1 MPEAPYAP
9 FRTLDGSHPLR
20 AALPEGCVT
29 YAARRVRDARVAW
42 FNFELAR
49 GMGLIPRGHGDRLT
63 EGLRDAILDAFAIRI
78 VNEWDVANRT
88 TIQVDDWKPGRYMA
102 TRYLQ
107 LQHPGRH
114 GRTSGDGRSVW
125 IGCLEGP
132 GGTWDV
138 SACGTG
144 VTALCP
150 ATATTNRF
158 QRTGGR
164 SVSYGCGTASIREGF
179 ASAVMSE
186 TLHRNGVA
194 TERVLAILDL
204 GQGFAINVR
213 AARNLLRPA
222 HFMTWSKRRDA
233 GAVARLARYHAKRS
247 GVAPEDLADA
257 VASDL
262 ARAAATFESEYLFVW
277 LDWDGDNILMDG
289 GILDYG
295 SVRQFGLYHRDYR
308 YDDDDRWS
316 TTLPEQWRKS
326 RHIVQ
331 NFAQVRDL
339 ATKGRA
345 KPLEAYRRD
354 PAVRRFEGELADW
367 RLRLL
372 LRRVGFPRDLA
383 EALISRERG
392 KVERFR
398 AAHRLFE
405 HARSAKGPRRVEDG
419 ITRNA
424 IYSTRDLLREL
435 PRRFLEGA
443 APVPAQ
449 AFLDLAASTYASRA
463 ERRATPSRARQAA
476 RFQKRYFELVQAA
489 AGIARVPAR
498 DVLFEVAARSAILN
512 RWARIT
518 GDAAVHAA
526 ARLARMSRRLGPD
539 STYALLARFV
549 EEHVTSPEH
558 RTRPSF
564 GSRAPIDLKR
574 VFDAMVADVEH
585 FRYGL

>member
-1 MPEAPYAP
+1 
-9 FRTLDGSHPLR
+9 
-20 AALPEGCVT
+20 
-29 YAARRVRDARVAW
+29 
-42 FNFELAR
+42 
-49 GMGLIPRGHGDRLT
+49 MGLIPKDHQDRMND
-63 EGLRDAILDAFAIRI
+63 GLRDAVLDAFAIRI
-78 VNEWDVANRT
+78 VNEWDVAHRT
-88 TIQVDDWKPGRYMA
+88 PIPVDAWKSGRYMA

-107 LQHPGRH
+107 LQHPGRQ

-125 IGCLEGP
+125 IGCLDGP

-150 ATATTNRF
+150 ATATTRRF
-158 QRTGGR
+158 HRTGGR
-164 SVSYGCGTASIREGF
+164 SVSYGCGTASIQEGF
-179 ASAVMSE
+179 AAAVMSE
-186 TLHRNGVA
+186 TLHRNGIA
-194 TERVLAILDL
+194 TERVLAILDV
-204 GQGFAINVR
+204 GHGFAINVR
-213 AARNLLRPA
+213 AGRNLLRPA

-233 GAVARLARYHAKRS
+233 SAVTRLARYHEVRT
-247 GVAPEDLADA
+247 GVAPKDLADA
-257 VASDL
+257 VASDF

-326 RHIVQ
+326 RHVVQ

-354 PAVRRFEGELADW
+354 PAVRRFEGELEDW

-372 LRRVGFPRDLA
+372 LRRVGFPHDLA
-383 EALISRERG
+383 EALLARERR

-398 AAHRLFE
+398 AVHRGFE
-405 HARSAKGPRRVEDG
+405 HARSTKGPRRVEDG

-435 PRRFLEGA
+435 PRRYLAGEATISAREFLE
-443 APVPAQ
+443 
-449 AFLDLAASTYASRA
+449 LAASTYATRA
-463 ERRATPSRARQAA
+463 ERKATPARARRAA
-476 RFQKRYFELVQAA
+476 RFQRTYFDLVQSAA
-489 AGIARVPAR
+489 AIARVPAR
-498 DVLFEVAARSAILN
+498 DVLFEVAARSAVIN

-518 GDAAVHAA
+518 GDSAVHAS
-526 ARLARMSRRLGPD
+526 ARLARMSRRLGPE
-539 STYALLARFV
+539 STYALLVRFV
-549 EEHVTSPEH
+549 EEHVTSPER
-558 RTRPSF
+558 RTRPAF